1 MTFEEAE
8 EVAAMLG
15 AGGEDWAVAK
25 LRENAKLIGYHTGT
39 DNDDV
44 ERLMFESALHL
55 RDWLPL
61 YLKLEQDY
69 GEECPLFIHDALNML
84 DDELIPFLAEQIKL
98 PRDGR
103 PPDSRLRLC
112 AAVCLGIWRRVK
124 GAAQPYSEKLWE
136 ACEAY
141 WVACDHPSSPKG
153 NVKKWQRLLEW
164 AASDHHITTPE

>member
-1 MTFEEAE
+1 MTFE

-15 AGGEDWAVAK
+15 ADGDDWAIAK
-25 LRENAKLIGYHTGT
+25 LRESEELIGYHTGT

-44 ERLMFESALHL
+44 ERLMFESAQHL
-55 RDWLPL
+55 RTWLPL
-61 YLKLEQDY
+61 YLALEKQA

-84 DDELIPFLAEQIKL
+84 DDDLIPFLAEQINL

-112 AAVCLGIWRRVK
+112 AAVCLSIWQRVK
-124 GAAQPYSEKLWE
+124 GVAQPYSPKLWA

-141 WVACDHPSSPKG
+141 WVACGHPENQSG
-153 NVKKWQRLLEW
+153 NVKRWQRLLEW
-164 AASDHHITTPE
+164 ASSDHHITTPE